1 MSDMDTKVYLC
12 EVCSIF
18 CTVYMCFV
26 FFSAHCSRYAGNS
39 LPLTVD
45 SLTSPG
51 GHSLPSVLFDLLKCC
66 VFVSDKNHMERRS
79 NSAMKVLKTP
89 LQISRLEEEQRITE
103 RPTPAWISAE
113 KKITTVL
120 SRTILYLHFNPLA
133 Q

>member
-1 MSDMDTKVYLC
+1 
-12 EVCSIF
+12 
-18 CTVYMCFV
+18 
-26 FFSAHCSRYAGNS
+26 
-39 LPLTVD
+39 
-45 SLTSPG
+45 
-51 GHSLPSVLFDLLKCC
+51 
-66 VFVSDKNHMERRS
+66 MERRS